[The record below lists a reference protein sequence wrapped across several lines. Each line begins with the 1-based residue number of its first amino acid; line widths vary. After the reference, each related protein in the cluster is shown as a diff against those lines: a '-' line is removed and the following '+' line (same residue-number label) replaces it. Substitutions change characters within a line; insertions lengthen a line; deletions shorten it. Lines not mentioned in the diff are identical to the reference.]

1 MCIHLTKK
9 KARKPQ
15 QNFPL
20 KYVSEAR
27 WLKGAGDDGICTF
40 FSFFSCF
47 FVHGWRG
54 FAVIGLTHSSHF
66 EVSCPPPCQQSHSCG
81 RWSEKKNYL
90 RLLFFFFFFS
100 LSSSQVY
107 VKAEW
112 IFSFLA
118 CWFPSYC
125 CFPVAPAGLHWGAEL
140 GTAHTHTH
148 EKRLLCPPEGTRSK
162 EVFPVSG
169 GIMSQNWNL
178 RWMLEFLLNVSV
190 DCPLMVCI
198 WFLKLVSY
206 LLSPVP
212 CIFLPATGRQRFTLI
227 LKPQTATNKHTAAY
241 T

>member
-1 MCIHLTKK
+1 MFLKHDDWKGLEMMEFAHSFPSLAAFLFMAEEVLLSLDLHIHLTL
-9 KARKPQ
+9 RSPVLHLV
-15 QNFPL
+15 NSHIP
-20 KYVSEAR
+20 VEDEAR
-27 WLKGAGDDGICTF
+27 RKIICA
-40 FSFFSCF
+40 FS
-47 FVHGWRG
+47 
-54 FAVIGLTHSSHF
+54 
-66 EVSCPPPCQQSHSCG
+66 
-81 RWSEKKNYL
+81 
-90 RLLFFFFFFS
+90 FFFFFS

-162 EVFPVSG
+162 VIFPVSG
-169 GIMSQNWNL
+169 GIMAQNWNL